1 MPEQQKQNNQR
12 IMNTTS
18 QLVDT
23 ITKGIQEKKGQDITL
38 IDLST
43 TEGAITSC
51 FVVCQGG
58 SPSQVD
64 AIATSVEDFVRKNM
78 GEKPVR
84 VIGLETCQWVAMDFT
99 DVMVHIFLPETRRYY
114 DLENLW
120 QDAEQ
125 TVIPNIE

>member
-1 MPEQQKQNNQR
+1 ME
-12 IMNTTS
+12 TTN

-23 ITKGIQEKKGQDITL
+23 ITKGIQEKKGQDITI
-38 IDLST
+38 IDLSG
-43 TEGAITSC
+43 TEGAIARY

-58 SPSQVD
+58 SPTQVD
-64 AIATSVEDFVRKNM
+64 AIATSVEELVRVTD

-84 VIGLETCQWVAMDFT
+84 VAGLEACQWVAMDYT

-120 QDAEQ
+120 QDARQ
-125 TVIPNIE
+125 TNIPNMD

>member
-1 MPEQQKQNNQR
+1 ME
-12 IMNTTS
+12 TTN
-18 QLVDT
+18 QLVNT
-23 ITKGIQEKKGQDITL
+23 ITKGIQEKKGQDITI
-38 IDLST
+38 IDLSGM
-43 TEGAITSC
+43 EGAIASN

-64 AIATSVEDFVRKNM
+64 AIAESVEEMVRKNE

-84 VIGLETCQWVAMDFT
+84 VIGQETSQWVAMDYT

-120 QDAEQ
+120 SDAQQ
-125 TVIPNIE
+125 TNIPNID